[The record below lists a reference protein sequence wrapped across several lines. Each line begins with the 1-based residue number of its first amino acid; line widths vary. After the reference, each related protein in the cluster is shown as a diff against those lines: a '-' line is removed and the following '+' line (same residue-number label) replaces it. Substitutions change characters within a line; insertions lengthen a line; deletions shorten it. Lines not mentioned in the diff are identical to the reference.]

1 MQSDKLLNQ
10 SKWIILLLILGFSIR
25 VVSMIALKS
34 YVVPQAWEYGD
45 IAENIVDGRG
55 FSRINEFS
63 HNIEN
68 TSSHAPLYPYYLS
81 FFFQFEQENCV
92 YLVIQIIQ
100 IVISVLTILIL
111 YKIVLLLFTKLTAI
125 LTALAASLYPPLI
138 YYSTKLTPTV
148 WVVFF
153 ISLTILL
160 MLKLKNNSLKI
171 VILCGIS
178 LGASILTN
186 PIAFAFFPTLIIW
199 YLIKRPI
206 EFRKLCLLILVT
218 LVTLVPWTIRNH
230 KIHHRLIPVTT
241 QFSKNLWIGNNPN
254 ATGTDYYQVVQS
266 KEPLFVLMTN
276 TLPRKIRH
284 DLGRITEIE
293 RSDYFL
299 KQGLIFIV
307 QNPRKFANLLFTKT
321 FYFWWFAPS
330 EINAS
335 VDALKYRAVNTVTYF
350 PLLVLGVIGIALSL
364 RHKYKNQSLMLVLL
378 LISISAIYIF
388 THVGLA
394 RYRMPVEAIL
404 LIFASL
410 SITEIKKYF
419 INKQL

>member
-1 MQSDKLLNQ
+1 
-10 SKWIILLLILGFSIR
+10 
-25 VVSMIALKS
+25 MIALKS
-34 YVVPQAWEYGD
+34 YVAPQAWEYGD

-81 FFFQFEQENCV
+81 FFFQFGQKNWV
-92 YLVIQIIQ
+92 YLIIQIIQ

-111 YKIVLLLFTKLTAI
+111 YKIVLLLFSKSAAS
-125 LTALAASLYPPLI
+125 LTALAVSLYPPLI

-148 WVVFF
+148 WLAFF

-160 MLKLKNNSLKI
+160 ILKLKNNSSKI
-171 VILCGIS
+171 AILCGIS
-178 LGASILTN
+178 LGVSILTN
-186 PIAFAFFPTLIIW
+186 PIAFTFFPALIIW
-199 YLIKRPI
+199 YLIKKPI
-206 EFRKLCLLILVT
+206 EFRKFCLLILVT

-230 KIHHRLIPVTT
+230 RIHHRLIPVTT

-276 TLPRKIRH
+276 TLPRKVRR
-284 DLGRITEIE
+284 DLGRKTEIE

-299 KQGLIFIV
+299 KQGLIFIA
-307 QNPRKFANLLFTKT
+307 QNPKKFVNLLFTKT
-321 FYFWWFAPS
+321 IS
-330 EINAS
+330 LI
-335 VDALKYRAVNTVTYF
+335 YF

-364 RHKYKNQSLMLVLL
+364 RHKYKNQSLVLVFVLT
-378 LISISAIYIF
+378 SISVIYIF

-404 LIFASL
+404 LIFASF
-410 SITEIKKYF
+410 SITEIKKHF
-419 INKQL
+419 INKPL

>member
-1 MQSDKLLNQ
+1 
-10 SKWIILLLILGFSIR
+10 
-25 VVSMIALKS
+25 MIALRS
-34 YVVPQAWEYGD
+34 YVAPQAWEYGD

-81 FFFQFEQENCV
+81 FFFQFGQKNWV
-92 YLVIQIIQ
+92 YMIIQIIQ

-111 YKIVLLLFTKLTAI
+111 YKIVLLLFNKLAAN
-125 LTALAASLYPPLI
+125 LTALAVSLYPPLI

-148 WVVFF
+148 WVAFF
-153 ISLTILL
+153 MSLTILL
-160 MLKLKNNSLKI
+160 ILKLKNNSLKI
-171 VILCGIS
+171 AILCGIS
-178 LGASILTN
+178 LGVSILTD
-186 PIAFAFFPTLIIW
+186 PIAFAFFPALIIW
-199 YLIKRPI
+199 YLIKKPI

-230 KIHHRLIPVTT
+230 RIHHRLIPITT
-241 QFSKNLWIGNNPN
+241 QFSKNLWIGNNQN
-254 ATGTDYYQVVQS
+254 ATGTDYYQVVQG

-276 TLPRKIRH
+276 TLPRKVRR
-284 DLGRITEIE
+284 DLGRKTEIE

-299 KQGLIFIV
+299 KQGLIFIA
-307 QNPRKFANLLFTKT
+307 QNPKEFVNLLFTKT
-321 FYFWWFAPS
+321 LYFWWFTPR
-330 EINAS
+330 EINGS
-335 VDALKYRAVNTVTYF
+335 VDALKYRTVNTLMYF
-350 PLLVLGVIGIALSL
+350 PLLVLGIIGIALSF
-364 RHKYKNQSLMLVLL
+364 RHKYKKQSLVLVLV

-394 RYRMPVEAIL
+394 RYRIPVEAIL

-419 INKQL
+419 TNKQL

>member
-1 MQSDKLLNQ
+1 
-10 SKWIILLLILGFSIR
+10 
-25 VVSMIALKS
+25 MIALKN
-34 YVVPQAWEYGD
+34 YVAPQAWEYGD

-81 FFFQFEQENCV
+81 FFFQFGQKNWV
-92 YLVIQIIQ
+92 YLIIQIIQ

-171 VILCGIS
+171 AILCGIS

-199 YLIKRPI
+199 YLVKKPI

-276 TLPRKIRH
+276 TLPRKVRR

-299 KQGLIFIV
+299 RQGLIFIV
-307 QNPRKFANLLFTKT
+307 QNPRKSTNLLFTKT

-335 VDALKYRAVNTVTYF
+335 VDALKYRTVNTLIYF

-364 RHKYKNQSLMLVLL
+364 RHKYNKQSLMLVLV